1 MRLTPSK
8 RLLFGYVGVAALI
21 AVTSVLTRTC
31 TLHTASFGEADS
43 FIRMNPI
50 VTTKLGRIDATSLR
64 SSKFEMCRQG
74 GSCARFEIAAIGHAA
89 RGIVKVELHKGGS
102 GWEVTSARLILPN
115 GETVALK

>member
-1 MRLTPSK
+1 MRLTPLR
-8 RLLFGYVGVAALI
+8 RLLFGYAGVAALI
-21 AVTSVLTRTC
+21 VVIGVVTRTC

-50 VTTKLGRIDATSLR
+50 VTTKLGPIDATSLR

-74 GSCARFEIAAIGHAA
+74 GSCARFEITAIGHAA
-89 RGIVKVELHKGGS
+89 RGVARVELHKGAS

-115 GETVALK
+115 GETVLLK